1 MQTREQR
8 TSGNSGDMNHPAQAE
23 WMAQLYG
30 ELSRADGARMS
41 AHLAQCAECQAKVGQ
56 WRAAM
61 TSLDEWKLPA
71 VRPARSAKPMLKWA
85 IAAALVFG
93 VGIGLAAGYLV
104 SANSRSLATLRREM
118 RAEFQ
123 GQLDKQREQLMTEV
137 TRVVDERR
145 AQDSG
150 VTVAALRELNA
161 AHRADYNSLHKE
173 METMAVLTENGLQQA
188 EQQIVSLASNSESD
202 KSNLIH

>member
-8 TSGNSGDMNHPAQAE
+8 TSGNPGDMNHPSQAE

-30 ELSRADGARMS
+30 ELSGAEDARLS
-41 AHLAQCAECQAKVGQ
+41 AHLAQCGECQAKVSQ

-61 TSLDEWKLPA
+61 SSLDEWKLPA
-71 VRPARSAKPMLKWA
+71 VRPARPAKAVLKWA
-85 IAAALVFG
+85 VAAALVFG
-93 VGIGLAAGYLV
+93 VGIGLAAGYLA
-104 SANSRSLATLRREM
+104 SENSRNLAALRREM
-118 RAEFQ
+118 QAEFQ
-123 GQLDKQREQLMTEV
+123 VQLAKQREQLLTEV

-150 VTVAALRELNA
+150 VTLAALRELSA

-188 EQQIVSLASNSESD
+188 EQQIVNLASNSETD
-202 KSNLIH
+202 KSNQVH